1 MIPLLTPRNNPSLA
15 YQFFLN
21 YIPSASLFRPNTLSN
36 NDALS
41 ILCYT
46 LITTPESTH
55 AWVAFKC
62 FHEDALKASVGVDAS
77 TTPNSSSFT
86 FPLSPFLID
95 ISKTVVEYWKL
106 LEPGEIM
113 DWAELARDIRN
124 AHSQLVAS
132 FGSGVIFD
140 GKDWEE
146 QRNYL
151 ARTLYYKWMGLQASH
166 GISGANDGTATYM
179 GQYWTQTE
187 TSSQLYGE
195 LSHGVVD
202 PSLTT
207 FQYT

>member
-1 MIPLLTPRNNPSLA
+1 
-15 YQFFLN
+15 
-21 YIPSASLFRPNTLSN
+21 
-36 NDALS
+36 
-41 ILCYT
+41 
-46 LITTPESTH
+46 
-55 AWVAFKC
+55 
-62 FHEDALKASVGVDAS
+62 
-77 TTPNSSSFT
+77 
-86 FPLSPFLID
+86 
-95 ISKTVVEYWKL
+95 
-106 LEPGEIM
+106 M

-179 GQYWTQTE
+179 GQYWTQTVSGFRYALGIASSLSAQE

-207 FQYT
+207 FQYTFWEDISVCHCETRRASGKCTMLLYPEKRCVCMF